1 MTNRELLPARKTIAK
16 IVPIVL
22 FFCVFAVWAVI
33 LKNEF
38 FYVLV
43 WWAVLLFT
51 GLMYFPL
58 ANMIF
63 SSFADRGFLLS
74 KALGIAISSYILWIM
89 SFLKVLPI
97 SRPACLAVTAVPG
110 VLLYIFALSGR
121 QRIRDLLPDSD
132 TLQWILTG
140 ESIFV
145 FSLCF
150 WTYLRGFN
158 PKIEGLEKF
167 MDYGFLNSILRSGYV
182 PPKDMWFAGGNINY
196 YYFGHYASAFITRL
210 SGLKTE
216 IAYNI
221 MMATLF
227 AFCMALCFTIAVN
240 LLEGFGIKK
249 KSQIITGG
257 MISAILVSLGGN
269 LHSFFYG
276 FLSKF
281 TKEGDKYWFPDAT
294 RYIGYN
300 PETRDKTIHEFPVY
314 SFVVSDLHAHVINM
328 IFVLLL
334 IALLIA
340 VFRKLEKR
348 AAGSLDGLNILSE
361 AFIPELLLLGLLA
374 GIFQMSNY
382 WDFPIYLTV
391 TLFTFICAGIR
402 QYGYKKETAAI
413 SFIRFFIVAAS
424 SVVFAIPFN
433 MTFDKM
439 MGGVRFTEDRTLP
452 HQFLVLWGYQLT
464 LAVIFFIYILYTE
477 QNAKLKWER
486 GKERLKA
493 RSAMTLTA
501 RIKNVLDKNPIEDVF
516 AVILCV
522 SAIGLLIIPE
532 IVYVKDIYSA
542 EHKMANTMFKL
553 TYQAFIMFGI
563 AAGYIFIRIRRYS
576 RKDRTGTAAKIIM
589 LVMIALPMIYPFY
602 AIPSWYRYLNPERYE
617 GLDGLAFM
625 KKDNP
630 DDYELVMWLR
640 ENVQGQP
647 AILEA
652 NGDSYSYYGRISMAT
667 GLPTIQG
674 WYVHEWL
681 WRNDYKIVN
690 ERVEE
695 VKTVYTSDDLVKTKE
710 ILEKYKIRYIVIGK
724 PERDSFPELNE
735 EKLLALGI
743 VVFERPQVK
752 LIEIK

>member
-1 MTNRELLPARKTIAK
+1 MTNRASLSLRGIMIKL
-16 IVPIVL
+16 VPYAL
-22 FFCVFAVWAVI
+22 FVCIFAIWAII

-38 FYVLV
+38 FDVLV
-43 WWAVLLFT
+43 WWAVLLFI
-51 GLMYFPL
+51 GLMYYPL
-58 ANMIF
+58 ANIFF
-63 SSFADRGFLLS
+63 SSFTDRGFLLS
-74 KALGIAISSYILWIM
+74 KTIGLAISSYILWLM
-89 SFLKVLPI
+89 SFMKILPI
-97 SRPACLAVTAVPG
+97 SRLACIGVTAVPG
-110 VLLYIFALSGR
+110 LLLYIYMLSGR
-121 QRIRDLLPDSD
+121 KRMENLLPDND

-140 ESIFV
+140 ESLFL

-158 PKIEGLEKF
+158 PRIEGLEKF

-196 YYFGHYASAFITRL
+196 YYFGHYVSAFITRL

-221 MMATLF
+221 MMAALF
-227 AFCMALCFTIAVN
+227 AFCMTLCFVIASN
-240 LLEGFGIKK
+240 LIKGFGIKNK
-249 KSQIITGG
+249 AQMIFGG
-257 MISAILVSLGGN
+257 MISAFLVSLGGN

-281 TKEGDKYWFPDAT
+281 TEKGDKYWFPDAT

-348 AAGSLDGLNILSE
+348 SAERLDGLNILYE
-361 AFIPELLLLGLLA
+361 AFIPELLLLGLLT

-382 WDFPIYLTV
+382 WDYPIYLTV
-391 TLFTFICAGIR
+391 TLFTLFCAGIR
-402 QYGYKKETAAI
+402 QYGYKKIAVII
-413 SFIRFFIVAAS
+413 SFIRFFIVLAS
-424 SVVFAIPFN
+424 SIVFAVPFN

-439 MGGVRFTEDRTLP
+439 TGGIRFTEDRTLP

-464 LAVIFFIYILYTE
+464 LAVIFFIYVLYTE
-477 QNAKLKWER
+477 QNIKWKFER
-486 GKERLKA
+486 GKERLEI
-493 RSAMTLTA
+493 RSRMTLMS
-501 RIKNVLDKNPIEDVF
+501 RIQNVLDKNPVEDVF

-532 IVYVKDIYSA
+532 LVYVKDIYSA
-542 EHKMANTMFKL
+542 EHKRANTMFKL
-553 TYQAFIMFGI
+553 TYQAFIMFGL
-563 AAGYIFIRIRRYS
+563 AAGYIFIRIRRHS
-576 RKDRTGTAAKIIM
+576 RKDRKIAAAKIIAFI
-589 LVMIALPMIYPFY
+589 MIALPMIYPFY

-625 KKDNP
+625 KKEHP
-630 DDYELVMWLR
+630 DDYELVIWLR

-647 AILEA
+647 AVLEA
-652 NGDSYSYYGRISMAT
+652 NGDSYSYNGRISMAT

-681 WRNDYKIVN
+681 WRNDYKIVS

-695 VKTVYTSDDLVKTKE
+695 VKTVYESDDIDMTRE
-710 ILEKYKIRYIVIGK
+710 ILEKYQIRYIVIGR
-724 PERDSFPELNE
+724 PERDLFQDLNE
-735 EKLLALGI
+735 EKLLTLGN
-743 VVFERPQVK
+743 VVFERPGVK

>member
-1 MTNRELLPARKTIAK
+1 MSNRASLPAREKIIKLVPYFLFVFIIAIWA
-16 IVPIVL
+16 IV
-22 FFCVFAVWAVI
+22 

-38 FYVLV
+38 LHVLV
-43 WWAVLLFT
+43 WWVALLFI
-51 GLMYFPL
+51 GLMYYPL
-58 ANMIF
+58 SNMIF
-63 SSFADRGFLLS
+63 SSFTDRGFILS
-74 KALGIAISSYILWIM
+74 KAIGLAASSYLLWIM

-97 SRPACLAVTAVPG
+97 SWLACFGVAAVPG
-110 VLLYIFALSGR
+110 VLLYIYALSSR
-121 QRIRDLLPDSD
+121 QRTKALLPDSD
-132 TLQWILTG
+132 ALQWIFTG
-140 ESIFV
+140 ESIFL

-158 PKIEGLEKF
+158 PRIEGLEKF
-167 MDYGFLNSILRSGYV
+167 MDYGFLNSILRSEYV

-196 YYFGHYASAFITRL
+196 YYFGHYASAYITRL

-221 MMATLF
+221 MMAALF
-227 AFCMALCFTIAVN
+227 AFCMALCFVIAAN
-240 LLEGFGIKK
+240 LIKGFGIEKK
-249 KSQIITGG
+249 AQITIGG
-257 MISAILVSLGGN
+257 LISAFLVSLGGN

-328 IFVLLL
+328 IFVLSLLALL
-334 IALLIA
+334 IAL
-340 VFRKLEKR
+340 FRKLEKR
-348 AAGSLDGLNILSE
+348 TVQNLEGINIISE
-361 AFIPELLLLGLLA
+361 AFIPELLLLGLLT

-382 WDFPIYLTV
+382 WDYPIYLTV
-391 TLFTFICAGIR
+391 TLFTLLCAGIR
-402 QYGYKKETAAI
+402 QYGYEKKMIIIT
-413 SFIRFFIVAAS
+413 FMRFFIILAS
-424 SVVFAIPFN
+424 SIAFAIPFN
-433 MTFDKM
+433 MTFDNM
-439 MGGVRFTEDRTLP
+439 TGGIRLTTDRTLP
-452 HQFLVLWGYQLT
+452 HQFLVLWGYQLV
-464 LAVIFFIYILYTE
+464 LVIIFLIYILYTE
-477 QNAKLKWER
+477 QNIKLKRES

-493 RSAMTLTA
+493 RSRMTLMA
-501 RIKNVLDKNPIEDVF
+501 RIQNVLDKNPIEDVLT
-516 AVILCV
+516 VILCV

-542 EHKMANTMFKL
+542 EHKRANTMFKL

-563 AAGYIFIRIRRYS
+563 AAGYIFIRICQYS
-576 RKDRTGTAAKIIM
+576 RKNRKITASKIIALIM
-589 LVMIALPMIYPFY
+589 VALPMIYPFY
-602 AIPSWYRYLNPERYE
+602 AIPSWYRYLNPEKYE

-625 KKDNP
+625 KKENP
-630 DDYELVMWLR
+630 GDYDLVMWLR
-640 ENVQGQP
+640 ENVKGQP

-681 WRNDYKIVN
+681 WRNDYNIVN
-690 ERVEE
+690 ERVED
-695 VKTVYTSDDLVKTKE
+695 VKTVYESDDPDKTKE
-710 ILEKYKIRYIVIGK
+710 ILEKYEIRYIVIGK
-724 PERDSFPELNE
+724 PERNLFAELNE
-735 EKLLALGI
+735 EKLLALGN
-743 VVFERPQVK
+743 VVFERPDVK